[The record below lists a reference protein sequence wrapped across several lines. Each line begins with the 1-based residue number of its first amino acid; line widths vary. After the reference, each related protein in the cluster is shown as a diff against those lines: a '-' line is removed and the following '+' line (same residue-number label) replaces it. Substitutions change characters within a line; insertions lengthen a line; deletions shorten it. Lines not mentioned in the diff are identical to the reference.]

1 MATNKNITMKQFNG
15 VDYDTLYPKTTIS
28 QVEGFNSPLG
38 MWKYIGKINKMF
50 FGVSYADDISEFLTL
65 VDYGDSGGILGEI
78 NSIAIKINS
87 INGGSLSKVYS
98 LVCKKEFID
107 GSVSYG
113 SGITLWNG
121 DGSSGGYAEYLNG
134 YTLKLTKGKVGNSP
148 NGFTVYY
155 YPSDNGPLTAFI
167 VSFPKSAKIK
177 KLSVAVAYIFSTVTP
192 TSPIDCDIDVYVQT
206 TK

>member
-15 VDYDTLYPKTTIS
+15 VDYDTLYPKTIAS
-28 QVEGFNSPLG
+28 QIEGFNSPLG
-38 MWKYIGKINKMF
+38 MWKYVGKINKMF
-50 FGVSYADDISEFLTL
+50 FGESYADDISEFLTL
-65 VDYGDSGGILGEI
+65 VDYGDSGGTLSEI

-87 INGGSLSKVYS
+87 INGGSLSKVYN
-98 LVCKKEFID
+98 LVGKKELID
-107 GSVSYG
+107 GSVSYV
-113 SGITLWNG
+113 SGINLWHG

-134 YTLKLTKGKVGNSP
+134 HTLKLTKGIIGNSP
-148 NGFTVYY
+148 TGITLYY

-167 VSFPKSAKIK
+167 VSFPIGAKIK
-177 KLSVAVAYIFSTVTP
+177 KLSVAVAYIFPSVTP